1 MAITNDERRQVAA
14 RLREDIGLHTF
25 AEIFG
30 FSWIDESDWYWRD
43 VTAKVADYV
52 EPEPERT
59 CRVVST
65 IRYEY
70 EGGYAGTEYV
80 TKLSCGHKH
89 TDSYGDAPNFCSECG
104 AKVVD

>member
-1 MAITNDERRQVAA
+1 MSKWIVETDDGAVEAIEVNGV
-14 RLREDIGLHTF
+14 
-25 AEIFG
+25 
-30 FSWIDESDWYWRD
+30 
-43 VTAKVADYV
+43 KYV
-52 EPEPERT
+52 PERT

-89 TDSYGDAPNFCSECG
+89 KDSHGDAPNFCSECG
-104 AKVVD
+104 AKVIE